1 MFHLT
6 ELDVEEYIY
15 EHKLPDNDDY
25 FDPTKGEE
33 HRECGL
39 LLAK

>member
-1 MFHLT
+1 MVN
-6 ELDVEEYIY
+6 DRD
-15 EHKLPDNDDY
+15 LPDDSDY

-39 LLAK
+39 AERLSQTRC

>member
-1 MFHLT
+1 MFHLN

-15 EHKLPDNDDY
+15 DNELPDNHDY

-39 LLAK
+39 LLGN